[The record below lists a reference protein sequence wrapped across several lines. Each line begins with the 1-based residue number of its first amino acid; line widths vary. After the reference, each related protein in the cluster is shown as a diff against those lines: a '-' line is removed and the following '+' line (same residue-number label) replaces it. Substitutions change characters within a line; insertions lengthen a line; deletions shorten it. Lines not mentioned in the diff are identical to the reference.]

1 MKSYLQVAACAL
13 LLLAMPKAN
22 AGLGPRTISTQEFD
36 PGTSLVFQVDAD
48 KVAAAFKDAVADRK
62 WKMLY
67 EGSEPPKKGHSYFS
81 NASGNPFSFR
91 TGDKAAWEKAKA
103 EGLEPKAYLQ
113 AKTPTSAFSFGAEL
127 FVVVYQAKDSGS
139 FVSIAASTS
148 QIKEKKKL
156 ESYISDIAKSLNEKL
171 GNASA
176 TAAP

>member
-1 MKSYLQVAACAL
+1 MKSYLQVVACLL
-13 LLLAMPKAN
+13 LLLAVPKAD

-36 PGTSLVFQVDAD
+36 PGSSLVFQADAD

-67 EGSEPPKKGHSYFS
+67 EGNEPPDRGHSYFS
-81 NASGNPFSFR
+81 NASANPFSFR

-103 EGLEPKAYLQ
+103 EGLMPKAYLQ

-127 FVVVYQAKDSGS
+127 FVVIYQAKQSGS
-139 FVSIAASTS
+139 CVSIAASTS

-156 ESYISDIAKSLNEKL
+156 EGYISEIARSLNEKL
-171 GNASA
+171 GNAGGS
-176 TAAP
+176 AAP